1 VPIDTADFSSLDLR
15 NPLKLT
21 AEEEY
26 VINCLKRSFA
36 ASEKLRRHV
45 EFLMRKGSVYSVHN
59 GNLIF
64 HGCIPL
70 DENGEFLPVPACG
83 GKSGKACMDE
93 FARLVR
99 KAAAS
104 GREKD
109 ADIFWYLWCGSGS
122 PLFGRKKLAAF
133 ESVYAPNAELCAEE
147 KNPYY
152 TLSRKKDVAEKILA
166 EFGLEGKNTHIIN
179 GHIPVHF
186 KEGENPVKADGKLI
200 VIDGGFCRAYHE
212 RTGIAGYTLIYNS
225 YGMRLAAHSP
235 FCGVDEAV
243 SSNRDIVSNMTV
255 FDTVGSRLK
264 VADTDTGAAIRSQ
277 IATLKSI
284 LKEKYVSHE

>member
-1 VPIDTADFSSLDLR
+1 LD
-15 NPLKLT
+15 
-21 AEEEY
+21 
-26 VINCLKRSFA
+26 
-36 ASEKLRRHV
+36 
-45 EFLMRKGSVYSVHN
+45 
-59 GNLIF
+59 
-64 HGCIPL
+64 
-70 DENGEFLPVPACG
+70 
-83 GKSGKACMDE
+83 
-93 FARLVR
+93 
-99 KAAAS
+99 
-104 GREKD
+104 
-109 ADIFWYLWCGSGS
+109 
-122 PLFGRKKLAAF
+122 
-133 ESVYAPNAELCAEE
+133 
-147 KNPYY
+147 
-152 TLSRKKDVAEKILA
+152 
-166 EFGLEGKNTHIIN
+166 GKNTHIIN

-235 FCGVDEAV
+235 FCGVDEAI

-284 LKEKYVSHE
+284 LKEKYVSRD